1 MASIFILFSQP
12 FNTDVDESPVSAF
25 YNVSSI
31 VSVFATVLIE
41 AIIIFAYIFFSLILI
56 GLLLLLLP
64 IPCNYCCLIYTYKI
78 HL

>member
-41 AIIIFAYIFFSLILI
+41 AIIIFACIFFFTHLNWSLTSPPSNSL
-56 GLLLLLLP
+56 
-64 IPCNYCCLIYTYKI
+64 
-78 HL
+78 